1 MSITQN
7 VAKYIISSIP
17 VDNLKLQKLMFYS
30 QAVSLVQLGKVLFS
44 DEIQAWPYGPVVPV
58 IYHEYKTN
66 GFAIINDELDSDF
79 ILDIDEMKSV
89 DLVLGY
95 YGDMSGTQLINETHS
110 EAPWI
115 DAYKKGSGCVIE
127 PDVIK
132 DFYKDVLVFEN

>member
-1 MSITQN
+1 MAITQN

-30 QAVSLVQLGKVLFS
+30 QAVSLVQFGKVLFS
-44 DEIQAWPYGPVVPV
+44 DEIQAWPYGPVVPA

-66 GFAIINDELDSDF
+66 GFSIITAELDSDF
-79 ILDIDEMKSV
+79 ILDIEEMKSV

-115 DAYKKGSGCVIE
+115 DAYKKGSGSVIE
-127 PDVIK
+127 TDVIK
-132 DFYKDVLVFEN
+132 DFYKDVLVFDD